1 MLNRKYRNFKIDKL
15 RNILKR
21 SRSEMF
27 LFIVRVNLISVCIC
41 AVLKFINQ
49 YVFVNSFNRNYVFFA
64 LENLGSV
71 IIDVKI

>member
-1 MLNRKYRNFKIDKL
+1 
-15 RNILKR
+15 
-21 SRSEMF
+21 MF